1 MVLSHRVRGSG
12 EGRAR
17 GFFSRRFLSL
27 LSLSLLRNQSTTYR
41 FELLL
46 DANKATIGYHWLPWP
61 SSAFYAAIHEATPNH
76 MARHHTDHIQQHT
89 DSHRQASSHE
99 PRRIGAAALLQGMRL
114 VVDETGS

>member
-1 MVLSHRVRGSG
+1 MLVGKGQWRG
-12 EGRAR
+12 EGER
-17 GFFSRRFLSL
+17 FFSRRFLSL
-27 LSLSLLRNQSTTYR
+27 LSSSLLRNQSTTYR

-99 PRRIGAAALLQGMRL
+99 PRRIGAAALLQGMWL